1 MGCVCVYL
9 CVRVFVC
16 ACVCV
21 GVGVGVC
28 LGGLWCL
35 WVSVHEKEKEQK
47 RDRDFAH
54 KCNGSKNFAYCQ
66 AHIPQLLLQWMYYDI
81 TMTRI
86 YGTGSQKIKANF
98 SDLMG
103 KLQSYFIIKMGRM
116 LGYKLNFLYGTVRSF
131 QIASV

>member
-1 MGCVCVYL
+1 M
-9 CVRVFVC
+9 
-16 ACVCV
+16 
-21 GVGVGVC
+21 
-28 LGGLWCL
+28 
-35 WVSVHEKEKEQK
+35 
-47 RDRDFAH
+47 
-54 KCNGSKNFAYCQ
+54 YC
-66 AHIPQLLLQWMYYDI
+66 DI

-86 YGTGSQKIKANF
+86 YETGSQKIKANF